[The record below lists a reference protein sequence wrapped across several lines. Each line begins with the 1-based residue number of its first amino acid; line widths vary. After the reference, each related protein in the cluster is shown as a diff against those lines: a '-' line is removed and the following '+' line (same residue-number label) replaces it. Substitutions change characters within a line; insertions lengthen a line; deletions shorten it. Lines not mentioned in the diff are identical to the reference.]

1 MTHRAAAIKPKDRD
15 FLRTEEGF
23 FFCVTGYLHPPERY
37 TAYLKYSP
45 TSSGK
50 WRDGETAYKREL
62 PYYHIRTVE
71 RTIHYLEQHYPQY
84 VYDCAVRGIRFS
96 MVPQEHVT
104 HYYAAQERMSE
115 ILSAPQDPL
124 EEEVRDLALEIA
136 ACASISPRDLGI
148 TGSTLIGLHD
158 PAFSD
163 IDLTVYG
170 LDKARAV
177 REALRQAKS
186 ARIRGLDRDTVA
198 KWANGISNRFPLT
211 VEEAQHLARR
221 RWNYGFFGGRYF
233 SLHPTRVDAEI
244 TERYGDRTYHAGGGA
259 RVRATLVDA
268 AEALFQPSIYRVA
281 DVQVLEGDAGAAEV
295 HEIVSY
301 EGLYRDVAD
310 DGSQL
315 EARGKLESV
324 SDGSYRLVVGT
335 SALGGQGYIK
345 PIHH

>member
-1 MTHRAAAIKPKDRD
+1 MAHQAATPKPKDRD

-23 FFCVTGYLHPPERY
+23 FFCVTGYLHPPDRY

-45 TSSGK
+45 ASSGK
-50 WRDGETAYKREL
+50 WQDGETAYQREL
-62 PYYHIRTVE
+62 PYYHIRTVD
-71 RTIHYLEQHYPQY
+71 RTIEYLEQHYPQY
-84 VYDCAVRGIRFS
+84 VHDCAVRNIRFS
-96 MVPQEHVT
+96 MIPREHVA
-104 HYYAAQERMSE
+104 HYYAAQERMGE
-115 ILSAPQDPL
+115 ILAAPQDPL
-124 EEEVRDLALEIA
+124 EEEARDLASEIA

-163 IDLTVYG
+163 IDLTVYE

-177 REALRQAKS
+177 REALRQS
-186 ARIRGLDRDTVA
+186 RSTRIRGLDRDTIA

-211 VEEAQHLARR
+211 VEEAQHLAHR

-244 TERYGDRTYHAGGGA
+244 TGRYGDLIYRGSGGA

-268 AEALFQPSIYRVA
+268 METLFQPSIYRVA

-310 DGSQL
+310 DGTQV

-324 SDGSYRLVVGT
+324 SNGSFRLVVGT